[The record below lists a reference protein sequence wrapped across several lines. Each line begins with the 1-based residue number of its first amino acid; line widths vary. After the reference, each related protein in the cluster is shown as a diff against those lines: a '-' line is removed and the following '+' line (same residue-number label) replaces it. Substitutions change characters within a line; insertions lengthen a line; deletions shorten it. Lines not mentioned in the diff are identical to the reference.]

1 MIPIAN
7 TKEVSTNGMISV
19 SQGQCKT
26 MASTNAAV
34 ERKNNNQYR
43 PFDLCFISIDKI
55 FAKIGEKGF
64 SNYF

>member
-26 MASTNAAV
+26 MARTNAAV
-34 ERKNNNQYR
+34 ERKNNNQYM
-43 PFDLCFISIDKI
+43 PFDLCFISINNGFCKNR
-55 FAKIGEKGF
+55 GERF
-64 SNYF
+64 L

>member
-26 MASTNAAV
+26 MARTNAAV

-43 PFDLCFISIDKI
+43 LFDLCFISIDKI

-64 SNYF
+64 YNYF